1 MAFDSLPEAEKGYL
15 AGLIDGEAYIGITKS
30 IRKDNGRVRYAPSC
44 RIRMTDYAIVKSLH
58 LLFSGS
64 YHYYRKTPKKHK
76 DQWEWVL
83 DYKQGRD
90 FIEKILPYLKIKKPQ
105 ALVYLEY
112 YKAIP
117 DRRGRKKRTDAEIQA
132 AELLYQKMRK
142 LNKRGK

>member
-30 IRKDNGRVRYAPSC
+30 IRKDNGRVRYAPSF

-58 LLFSGS
+58 
-64 YHYYRKTPKKHK
+64 Y
-76 DQWEWVL
+76 
-83 DYKQGRD
+83 
-90 FIEKILPYLKIKKPQ
+90 
-105 ALVYLEY
+105 
-112 YKAIP
+112 
-117 DRRGRKKRTDAEIQA
+117 RRGRKKRTDAEIQA